1 FKKNSGQN
9 KGPRSDPM
17 AAEPVVSAFQRL
29 RAEQR
34 GLAAKASELEME
46 LTEHRLVIDTLKE
59 VEPTRKCYRMVGGV
73 LVERTVKEVLPA
85 LEINKEQVKQSMNY
99 TAQKEAIR
107 PIASLLALQK
117 ELPNQSTPLRS
128 PHSPDQP
135 HSPALSP

>member
-1 FKKNSGQN
+1 
-9 KGPRSDPM
+9 M

-85 LEINKEQVKQSMNY
+85 LEINKEQ
-99 TAQKEAIR
+99 
-107 PIASLLALQK
+107 LAKLIDSFATQMVSKGK
-117 ELPNQSTPLRS
+117 ELNEFRAKHNIRLVNEEKMSRESEGAGKSGSAGVLVS
-128 PHSPDQP
+128 E
-135 HSPALSP
+135 